1 MTDEQGEEESVVIV
15 RRADPAQSP
24 TIIMQAFDRMDEADK
39 TRLERLGVGMIVVAG
54 GIPLIAGVW
63 YNLSYAYWAFS
74 AGIATLGVTFCF
86 PALGVMLGDRLLR
99 LAGRLPLFR
108 GRRGNNG
115 DKN

>member
-24 TIIMQAFDRMDEADK
+24 TIIMQAFDRMDDADK

-54 GIPLIAGVW
+54 GVPLVAGIW
-63 YNLSYAYWAFS
+63 YDLSYSYWAFS
-74 AGIATLGVTFCF
+74 AGIATLGTTFCF
-86 PALGVMLGDRLLR
+86 PALGVMLGDRMLR

-108 GRRGNNG
+108 GRRGNNDA
-115 DKN
+115 DK